1 MKYLSFFLFLFTSLL
16 IAQPNLFNQSYDE
29 VQDFGLSEN
38 EIKDL
43 RSRGELVIFNE
54 EKHETKIAKDLFKRR
69 VGKSVKQKQALGVTT
84 YTVVADAEIPH
95 YRMNYIFIDGNKMN
109 PSRVDNMLKT
119 LRKLLDDDIEFEA
132 VARQYSMDYNGR
144 RGGDSGWF
152 KQQKAVP
159 QFFDATNRPKLL
171 ANEIFEVSLEE
182 ANWFYIVKKTYSSS
196 NIREILVLIERK

>member
-1 MKYLSFFLFLFTSLL
+1 MKYLSFFFFLFTSLL

-54 EKHETKIAKDLFKRR
+54 EKHETKIAKDLFKKR

-109 PSRVDNMLKT
+109 PSRVDNMVKT
-119 LRKLLDDDIEFEA
+119 LRKLLDDDIQFEA

-159 QFFDATNRPKLL
+159 EFFDATNRPKLL

-182 ANWFYIVKKTYSSS
+182 ANWFYIVKKTYSST
-196 NIREILVLIERK
+196 NIREILVLVERE

>member
-1 MKYLSFFLFLFTSLL
+1 MKYLSFFIFLFTSLL

-54 EKHETKIAKDLFKRR
+54 EKHETKIAKDLFKKR

-109 PSRVDNMLKT
+109 PSRVDNMVKT
-119 LRKLLDDDIEFEA
+119 LRKLLDDDIQFEA

-159 QFFDATNRPKLL
+159 EFFDATNRPKLL

-182 ANWFYIVKKTYSSS
+182 ANWFYIVKKTYSST
-196 NIREILVLIERK
+196 NIREILVLVERE